1 MLFLRENE
9 ENEGVRARAL
19 EFFSSTE
26 CIKRIMMGRG
36 RMKTKLQMVKFIEKM
51 RLNILTKGKGYKWKD
66 VIKKID

>member
-1 MLFLRENE
+1 MLFLRESE

-19 EFFSSTE
+19 EFFSSRE

-36 RMKTKLQMVKFIEKM
+36 RMKTKLQMVKFVEKM